1 MFQSSM
7 FLNCPLHT
15 CHVILLLL
23 NYLVFQCCPSSKFPF
38 CFVNMTTNSTRRFN
52 FMSNVKFN
60 TVMFLLFLCFKT
72 LHIILAQ
79 LHNNFWSFSC
89 YLYFQICFYKMSVHV
104 IWESLIYLI
113 NYCILCTWKLI
124 CHTCFPSFFI
134 MLNVRCTSACYLWLT
149 WI

>member
-7 FLNCPLHT
+7 FLNYPLHT

-23 NYLVFQCCPSSKFPF
+23 NYLVYQCCP
-38 CFVNMTTNSTRRFN
+38 RRFN

-72 LHIILAQ
+72 LHVILTQ

-89 YLYFQICFYKMSVHV
+89 YLYFQICFHKMSAHV

-113 NYCILCTWKLI
+113 NYCILCPWKLI

-134 MLNVRCTSACYLWLT
+134 MLNIRCTSACYLWLT